1 MHSLL
6 MLSLLLFGMLAL
18 SRLTKKASPLF
29 KLQYA
34 LPYNKYYYQRRPWLR
49 FLVK

>member
-1 MHSLL
+1 
-6 MLSLLLFGMLAL
+6 MLSLLLFGLLAL
-18 SRLTKKASPLF
+18 SRMLKTATPLF
-29 KLQYA
+29 KAQYA